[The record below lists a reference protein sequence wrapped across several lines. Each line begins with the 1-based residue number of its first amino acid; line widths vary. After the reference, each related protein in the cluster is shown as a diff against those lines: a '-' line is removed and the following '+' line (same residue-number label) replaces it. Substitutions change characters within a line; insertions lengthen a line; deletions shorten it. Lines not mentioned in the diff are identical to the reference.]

1 MDQKKL
7 IASKQMGLGNLTL
20 VMPSA
25 FPTGGAEEALLQVIK
40 APASREFSWQVVFLE
55 HGPLVD
61 QVKPF
66 VEESLVVTC
75 GRTRNIWRWW
85 KASKA
90 IERHALAF
98 QSDLILGWMT
108 KGHVYGGLA
117 AWLGKIPA
125 AWFQMGL
132 PDNGLLDWVS
142 RRVPSKVVFTCSE
155 FAAREQRTKQP
166 SSNVIAI
173 PLGVD
178 LSRFEILSLPSPAEA
193 RKQLGLPSDGPII
206 GIVGRLQHWKG
217 MHTLIDAMPRILV
230 NHPESTCVIVGGAYP
245 AEPKYESFLKQ
256 RAKKYGLESK
266 IIFAGS
272 QVNVPIWMQAM
283 DIVVHA
289 SIREPFGIV
298 VVEAMSLGKSV
309 IASVPG
315 GPAEVIRDGK
325 NGFLSHHSDH
335 QMLAD
340 KINLLLDD
348 SNLRNEVGRTAIN
361 DATHYFSS
369 TAFAQRLTVAIRTL
383 GH

>member
-1 MDQKKL
+1 V
-7 IASKQMGLGNLTL
+7 IASNQKGIGNLTL

-25 FPTGGAEEALLQVIK
+25 FPTGGAEEALLQVLK
-40 APASREFSWQVVFLE
+40 SPASREFSWQVVFLE

-66 VEESLVVTC
+66 VKESLVVTC
-75 GRTRNIWRWW
+75 GRTRNIWKWW

-90 IERHALAF
+90 IERHAHAF

-142 RRVPSKVVFTCSE
+142 RRLPSKVVFTCSE
-155 FAAREQRTKQP
+155 FAAGEQRAKQP
-166 SSNVIAI
+166 GSNVVAI

-178 LSRFEILSLPSPAEA
+178 LSRFEISNLPSPAEA
-193 RKQLGLPSDGPII
+193 RNQLGLPSDGPMI

-217 MHTLIDAMPRILV
+217 MHTLIDAMPRILE
-230 NHPESTCVIVGGAYP
+230 NHPESNCVIVGGAYP

-256 RAKKYGLESK
+256 RAKNHGLESK
-266 IIFAGS
+266 IIFAGA

-325 NGFLSHHSDH
+325 NGLLSLGSDH
-335 QMLAD
+335 LMLAE
-340 KINLLLDD
+340 KVNTLLDD
-348 SNLRNEVGRTAIN
+348 ANLRNELGRNAMN
-361 DATHYFSS
+361 DAKHYFSS
-369 TAFAQRLTVAIRTL
+369 NAFAQRLTVTIGTL
-383 GH
+383 GC